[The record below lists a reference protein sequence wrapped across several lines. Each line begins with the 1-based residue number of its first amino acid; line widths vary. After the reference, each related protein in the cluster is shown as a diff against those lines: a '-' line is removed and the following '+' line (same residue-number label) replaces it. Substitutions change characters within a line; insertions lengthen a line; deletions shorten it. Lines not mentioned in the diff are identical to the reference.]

1 MAAAPR
7 VRSGG
12 RSSSA
17 TPGTP
22 RAAPTRCTSV
32 AKQQHA
38 KLRTIPR
45 LSSPEQ
51 VEPMLEAGAEGA
63 IVPFPDESAMREL
76 ARRYR

>member
-1 MAAAPR
+1 

-17 TPGTP
+17 TSGIP
-22 RAAPTRCTSV
+22 RAAPTPAHVRGV
-32 AKQQHA
+32 KEQHA
-38 KLRTIPR
+38 ELRTIPR
-45 LSSPEQ
+45 VSSLEQ

-63 IVPFPDESAMREL
+63 IVSFPDEAAMREL